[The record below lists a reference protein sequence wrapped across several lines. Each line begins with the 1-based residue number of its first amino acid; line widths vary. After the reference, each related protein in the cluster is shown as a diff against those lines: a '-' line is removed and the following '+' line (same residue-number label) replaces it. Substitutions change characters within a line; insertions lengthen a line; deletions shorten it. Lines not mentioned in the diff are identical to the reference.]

1 MKDDLQ
7 IAPVRI
13 YLTFTKEQSIIT
25 IHQISKLLNGEMFL
39 QRERRIRKPYDT
51 HMRIGL
57 GGVIATTMGKYRE
70 LYKNKVTHIGI
81 YLSHDIA
88 MEVLEKNIK
97 YIEDKREITIFI
109 FEKLTKQIK

>member
-7 IAPVRI
+7 IALVRI

-25 IHQISKLLNGEMFL
+25 VHQISKMLNGEIFL
-39 QRERRIRKPYDT
+39 QRERRIRKPYDK

-57 GGVIATTMGKYRE
+57 GGVIATTMGKYRK

-81 YLSHDIA
+81 YLSRDIA

-109 FEKLTKQIK
+109 FNKKA